1 MQEKDHGARSKAD
14 GAGMMNEERQSG
26 QTDRTIGLDVE
37 REAGRRDDSWVL
49 ELSDFCHLPRK
60 HSVGRRCLG
69 QAGRRKMANPVWD
82 KVYEYLREAK

>member
-1 MQEKDHGARSKAD
+1 MGARSKAD

-49 ELSDFCHLPRK
+49 ELSDFCHLPR
-60 HSVGRRCLG
+60 SIVWEADAWGRQGEERWQIPSG
-69 QAGRRKMANPVWD
+69 TRFMSI
-82 KVYEYLREAK
+82 